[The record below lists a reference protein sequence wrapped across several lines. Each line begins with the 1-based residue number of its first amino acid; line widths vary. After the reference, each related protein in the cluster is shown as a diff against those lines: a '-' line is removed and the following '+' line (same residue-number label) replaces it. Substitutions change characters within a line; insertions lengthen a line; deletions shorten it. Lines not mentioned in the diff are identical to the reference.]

1 MRAPLYVNLNVDLQN
16 KKNRRFYL
24 QRLRLLILS
33 SKISLF
39 TLNKPG
45 LIWIYDA
52 TKILLMIL
60 YEFNKKL
67 NLKIFIVLRMQ
78 YKWLVINNINRQHFS
93 KTKNNNRQHNN
104 PQEVSFINFS
114 LQSSFSPN
122 HPIYF
127 FLLDL

>member
-67 NLKIFIVLRMQ
+67 NLKIYIVFRMQ

-93 KTKNNNRQHNN
+93 KTKNKKQ
-104 PQEVSFINFS
+104 
-114 LQSSFSPN
+114 
-122 HPIYF
+122 
-127 FLLDL
+127 